1 MSGYVFV
8 DWNNDGKFDSAKGLV
23 FNSNRPERSD
33 DCEVVSF
40 SAHDNGKTDR
50 WYNSNGKSF
59 DKSSQFPKDDN
70 VKNWLGSFKVPADLK
85 EPNFSAIN
93 GIDDVKV
100 SKEELLEND
109 VYNLNGQLVRRAGS
123 KKALPLG
130 VYVVKG
136 KKFIVK

>member
-1 MSGYVFV
+1 MEV
-8 DWNNDGKFDSAKGLV
+8 SANSSTIPASLV
-23 FNSNRPERSD
+23 N
-33 DCEVVSF
+33 
-40 SAHDNGKTDR
+40 A
-50 WYNSNGKSF
+50 
-59 DKSSQFPKDDN
+59 N
-70 VKNWLGSFKVPADLK
+70 VLVL
-85 EPNFSAIN
+85 PNFSAIN

-100 SKEELLEND
+100 AKEELLEND